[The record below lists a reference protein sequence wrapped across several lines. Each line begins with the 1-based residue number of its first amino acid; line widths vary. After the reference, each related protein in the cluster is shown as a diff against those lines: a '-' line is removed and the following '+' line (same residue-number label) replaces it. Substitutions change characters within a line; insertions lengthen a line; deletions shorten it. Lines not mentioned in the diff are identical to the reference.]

1 MGNIFSLFAPRP
13 DELKIGPEI
22 SRGAYGT
29 VYSGTLGRRPVAVKK
44 IHQLLMDYA
53 SESEEAL
60 EGVLEGFRRECEL
73 LEAAKHANVVEFL
86 GVFHQDGSALLVME
100 LMEQTLEK
108 FLKEKR
114 GNLSQEKQMYICL
127 QVVSGLLFLHQ
138 HDPQILHRDLTAK
151 NVLMNKD
158 GCIAKISD
166 LGQAKFRPSSV
177 MYLSTKAPGCL
188 LYMPPECLVETNK
201 SSGAKARF
209 TDKGDIFSLGVL
221 MLQVA
226 TQDPPSCGLVIRE
239 GQPEVERR
247 AADLSRLPANH
258 PLRPLILQCL
268 QDDPAKRPSCSEVL
282 SQLLFGTAKD
292 IPSVSSLLVL
302 MCSNVLYQE
311 YIRNKSMQPR
321 KLTVNDVLQK

>member
-1 MGNIFSLFAPRP
+1 M
-13 DELKIGPEI
+13 
-22 SRGAYGT
+22 
-29 VYSGTLGRRPVAVKK
+29 KK
-44 IHQLLMDYA
+44 VHKLLMDYA
-53 SESEEAL
+53 SESEEAF
-60 EGVLEGFRRECEL
+60 EAVMEGFRRECEL

-108 FLKEKR
+108 FLKEER
-114 GNLSQEKQMYICL
+114 GNLSQEKQIAICM
-127 QVVSGLLFLHQ
+127 QVVSGMLFLHQ
-138 HDPQILHRDLTAK
+138 HNPQILHRDLTAK

-177 MYLSTKAPGCL
+177 MYLSTEAPGCL

-239 GQPEVERR
+239 GQSEVERR
-247 AADLSRLPANH
+247 AADLSRLPASH

-268 QDDPAKRPSCSEVL
+268 QDDPAKRPSCSEVWKQFF
-282 SQLLFGTAKD
+282 SFH
-292 IPSVSSLLVL
+292 VS
-302 MCSNVLYQE
+302 
-311 YIRNKSMQPR
+311 I
-321 KLTVNDVLQK
+321 